1 MDVDHKQM
9 HMNVILDDKAS
20 MDVDTGIRLAQYAG
34 VGWAVAELT
43 PYVFHY
49 LAL

>member
-1 MDVDHKQM
+1 V
-9 HMNVILDDKAS
+9 
-20 MDVDTGIRLAQYAG
+20 QYAG

-49 LAL
+49 LALWYHYILH